1 MSPLRQE
8 AIQLLERVPEEKLV
22 ALIQFM
28 QAEFIQAESDE
39 QLAYRKS
46 RPKNRNAL
54 EELLK
59 LCKPV
64 PDLDYKK
71 ELAQYREEKF
81 GHANLG

>member
-8 AIQLLERVPEEKLV
+8 AIQLLERMPEEKLIT
-22 ALIQFM
+22 LIQFM
-28 QAEFIQAESDE
+28 QAESDE

-71 ELAQYREEKF
+71 ELAQYRGEKF
-81 GHANLG
+81 GNANLG

>member
-8 AIQLLERVPEEKLV
+8 AIQLLERVPEEKLI

-28 QAEFIQAESDE
+28 QTESDE
-39 QLAYRKS
+39 QLAYRKA

>member
-8 AIQLLERVPEEKLV
+8 AIQLLEKVPEEKLFAV
-22 ALIQFM
+22 IQFM
-28 QAEFIQAESDE
+28 QAESDE
-39 QLAYRKS
+39 QLAYRES

-81 GHANLG
+81 GNANLG

>member
-8 AIQLLERVPEEKLV
+8 AIQLLERVPEEKLI

-28 QAEFIQAESDE
+28 QAESDE

-71 ELAQYREEKF
+71 ELTQYREEKF
-81 GHANLG
+81 GHASGHPFVR